1 MTGHMVPTRMMT
13 ERASSS
19 QQTITKKPS
28 RLPMPASSRP
38 RAGTE
43 KAAQKEISRPPSTKT
58 VRGVPTL
65 PSPKAC
71 TDCTTPLRTR

>member
-1 MTGHMVPTRMMT
+1 
-13 ERASSS
+13 
-19 QQTITKKPS
+19 
-28 RLPMPASSRP
+28 MPASSRP

-58 VRGVPTL
+58 VSGVPTL